1 MKTLRHLLDPLLNSA
16 RDLLP
21 IVVVVAFFQLLVL
34 QQPIPSLNEILLGT
48 LFVIIGLALFVRGL
62 EMGLF
67 PIGETMA
74 YAFARKGS
82 LTWLLLFAFALGF
95 GTTIAEPALIAVA
108 AEAAE
113 VAAAGG
119 MIGDNPDAKLDYA
132 DGLRVTVALS
142 VGFAILIGVLRI
154 IRGWP
159 IHYLIITGYVG
170 VIIMTAFA
178 PPEIIGIAYDSGGV
192 TTSTITVPLV
202 TALGVGLASSIKGR
216 NPMIDGFGLIA
227 FASLTPMMF
236 VMAYGIFGV
245 GDSAPQ
251 LDGPFGI
258 AFRSAVRQI
267 ETGYALVLGPPA
279 ALFDWLIAPLTGA
292 LRSIPGLAGGLID
305 TTLATINDVLP
316 IALIILGFQVLV
328 LRKPIPRFGRVL
340 GGFAYV
346 LIGLAFFLDGLELA
360 LFPLGKL
367 MAAQLTDPAFISS
380 VTHQAEAFDWWDYH
394 WVYLFAFA
402 IGFSTTIAE
411 PSLLAVAI
419 KANQVS
425 AGSIGV
431 MGLRIAVALGVAIG
445 IALGTF
451 RIVSGTPLHWY
462 IIAGYIIVVIQTFY
476 APRIIIALAYDS
488 GGVTTSTVTVPL
500 VAALGLGL
508 ASTVPERSAL
518 LDGFGLIAF
527 ASLFPMMTVM
537 AYAQLSDWRA
547 RRPSQHSTGD

>member
-1 MKTLRHLLDPLLNSA
+1 MNKLTHLVAPLLNSA

-21 IVVVVAFFQLLVL
+21 IVVVIVFFQVL
-34 QQPIPSLNEILLGT
+34 ILRQPIPNIDDILVGT
-48 LFVIIGLALFVRGL
+48 LLVMIGLALFVRGL
-62 EMGLF
+62 ETGLF
-67 PIGETMA
+67 PIGESMA

-82 LTWLLLFAFALGF
+82 LLWLLLFAFALGF

-113 VAAAGG
+113 VAANGG
-119 MIGDNPDAKLDYA
+119 VISNDVDARNGYA

-142 VGFAILIGVLRI
+142 VGFAILVGVMRI

-159 IHYLIITGYVG
+159 IHYVIIAGYIG
-170 VIIMTAFA
+170 VIVMTLFA

-227 FASLTPMMF
+227 FASLTPMIF
-236 VMAYGIFGV
+236 VMGYGIFGF
-245 GDSAPQ
+245 GDAAQS

-258 AFRSAVRQI
+258 FFRDSVAQI
-267 ETGYALVLGPPA
+267 ESLIDGLLQPFVAIG
-279 ALFDWLIAPLTGA
+279 DWLFTPITNRLEA
-292 LRSIPGLAGGLID
+292 LPGLLGGLF
-305 TTLATINDVLP
+305 TTLLDTINDVVP
-316 IALIILGFQVLV
+316 IALVIFGFQILV
-328 LRKPIPRFGRVL
+328 LRRPIPRLGRVVR
-340 GGFAYV
+340 GFLYV
-346 LIGLAFFLDGLELA
+346 LLGLAFFLDGLELA

-380 VTHQAEAFDWWDYH
+380 MSTHAGALHWHDYH

-402 IGFSTTIAE
+402 IGFATTIAE

-425 AGSIGV
+425 AGSIGI
-431 MGLRIAVALGVAIG
+431 MGLRVAVALGVAIG

-451 RIVSGTPLHWY
+451 RIVSGTPLHAY
-462 IIAGYIIVVIQTFY
+462 IIAGYVIVVIQTFF
-476 APRIIIALAYDS
+476 APRMIIALAYDS

-508 ASTVPERSAL
+508 ASTVPGRSAL

-527 ASLFPMMTVM
+527 ASLFPMITVM
-537 AYAQLSDWRA
+537 AYAQISEWRYQRANA
-547 RRPSQHSTGD
+547 RKRGA